1 MELANALVIVESRSL
16 IPGREGI
23 SNQYFILYFDFE
35 SIRLSTSGRLKHKEW
50 RTAGLSSIKL
60 CKRGRFAPPR

>member
-23 SNQYFILYFDFE
+23 SNQYFIFYFDFE
-35 SIRLSTSGRLKHKEW
+35 SIRLSTSGRLKHE
-50 RTAGLSSIKL
+50 SSPKL
-60 CKRGRFAPPR
+60 VAFR